1 MLVYGRHAGMREGR
15 GEHAAPQRLRWL

>member
-15 GEHAAPQRLRWL
+15 GEHTAPQRLRWL